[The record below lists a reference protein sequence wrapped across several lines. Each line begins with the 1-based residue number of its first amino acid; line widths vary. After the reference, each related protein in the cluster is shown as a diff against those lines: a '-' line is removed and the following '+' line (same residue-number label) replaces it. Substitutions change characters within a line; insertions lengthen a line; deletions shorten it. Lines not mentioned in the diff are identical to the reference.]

1 MEIEERAKRQR
12 NGYER
17 VLHRIP
23 GFRGYYEREF
33 RRDSDRLQREFI
45 VEKLREV
52 KTGFNDVVRAVTHQ
66 NQPGLLTAYDEFAR
80 LLERNINEIRYAD
93 RGYSGFFDLIKIRE
107 AELDA
112 VYQVDAD
119 LVDAVIRVGE
129 DLKRLAAQPTDASV
143 LPVLQAGMKA
153 IGDKFRER
161 GELLEGYRS
170 GDMS

>member
-12 NGYER
+12 NGFER
-17 VLHRIP
+17 MLHRIP
-23 GFRGYYEREF
+23 GFKGYYEREF

-52 KTGFNDVVRAVTHQ
+52 KIGLNDIVRVVTRQ
-66 NQPGLLTAYDEFAR
+66 KQPDLLTAYDEFTR

-119 LVDAVIRVGE
+119 LADAVIRFGE
-129 DLKRLAAQPTDASV
+129 SFKRLGARPTDASQ
-143 LPVLQAGMKA
+143 LPALQDGMKA
-153 IGDKFRER
+153 IADKFRER
-161 GELLEGYRS
+161 GELLEGYR
-170 GDMS
+170 